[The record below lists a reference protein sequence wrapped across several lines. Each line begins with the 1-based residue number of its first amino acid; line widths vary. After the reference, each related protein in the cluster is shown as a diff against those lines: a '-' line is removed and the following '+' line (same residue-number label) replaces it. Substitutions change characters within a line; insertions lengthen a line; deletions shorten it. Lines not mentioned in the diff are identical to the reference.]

1 MHEKKRQGEEMIAS
15 STTAF
20 QASTEDNHL
29 EEDIPL
35 CLKGVS
41 REEMEIVFLGTGSSQ
56 PSKYRNVSAIYV
68 HLFKQGGIML
78 DCGEGTYAQ
87 LTRRCSVSV
96 SVSCLCVYGVCSS
109 FSVHFWLIC
118 QYLVDM
124 SERII
129 V

>member
-1 MHEKKRQGEEMIAS
+1 MHDKKTQGEEVIAS

-87 LTRRCSVSV
+87 LTRRCSLSLSLSLSLFSVCMVSAV
-96 SVSCLCVYGVCSS
+96 HLVSS
-109 FSVHFWLIC
+109 FG
-118 QYLVDM
+118 
-124 SERII
+124 
-129 V
+129 

>member
-1 MHEKKRQGEEMIAS
+1 MHDKKTQGEEMTAS

-20 QASTEDNHL
+20 QASTEDNHQV
-29 EEDIPL
+29 EDIPL

-87 LTRRCSVSV
+87 LTRRCSLSL
-96 SVSCLCVYGVCSS
+96 SLLCVYGVCSS
-109 FSVHFWLIC
+109 FCVHFWLIC

-124 SERII
+124 SKRII